1 LNHLGPADEY
11 RDVNRQLAHLSDEAL
26 VALAARSE
34 QSALAELYDRYGRT
48 AYGLALRVVRNQA
61 LAEDAVQEG
70 FLAVWRTAPRFMP
83 ERGKASTWILTLV
96 HRRAVDAVRR
106 EQRRRADSL
115 DQAAEPAVGGAD
127 EDAFLRLQRERVQAA
142 LSRLPDAQREAL
154 ELAYYGGF
162 SQSELAERLGQP
174 LGTIKSRMFGGLSRM
189 RELLGEPGTEISWT
203 PTT

>member
-1 LNHLGPADEY
+1 
-11 RDVNRQLAHLSDEAL
+11 VNRQLAHLSDEAL
-26 VALAARSE
+26 VALAARSD

-48 AYGLALRVVRNQA
+48 AYGLALRVLRDPT
-61 LAEDAVQEG
+61 LAEDAVQEA
-70 FLAVWRTAPRFMP
+70 FLTVWRTASRFMP

-106 EQRRRADSL
+106 EQRRHADSL
-115 DQAAEPAVGGAD
+115 ERAAEPVVEGAE

-142 LSRLPDAQREAL
+142 LRHLPDPQREAL

-162 SQSELAERLGQP
+162 SQAQLAERLGQP

-189 RELLGEPGTEISWT
+189 RELLGEPGTETSWT

>member
-1 LNHLGPADEY
+1 
-11 RDVNRQLAHLSDEAL
+11 VNRQLAHLSDEAL

-48 AYGLALRVVRNQA
+48 AYGLALRILRDQT
-61 LAEDAVQEG
+61 LAEDAVQEA
-70 FLAVWRTAPRFMP
+70 FLAVWRTASRFVP
-83 ERGKASTWILTLV
+83 ERGRASTWILTLV

-106 EQRRRADSL
+106 EQRRRTDSL
-115 DQAAEPAVGGAD
+115 ERAEEPAVEGVE
-127 EDAFLRLQRERVQAA
+127 EDAWLHFQRERVQAA

-189 RELLGEPGTEISWT
+189 RELLGEPGTETSWT
-203 PTT
+203 HTT